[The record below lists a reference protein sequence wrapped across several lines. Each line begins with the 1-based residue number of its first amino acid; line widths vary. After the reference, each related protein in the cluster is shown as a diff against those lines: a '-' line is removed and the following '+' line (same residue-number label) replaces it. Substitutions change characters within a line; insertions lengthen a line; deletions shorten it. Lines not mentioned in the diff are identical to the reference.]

1 MTKYSTAKDPTAFLG
16 LTLIMFYLFR
26 FGKIVYRGSGVAIG
40 GSSTE
45 IQAALFFSVIGDST
59 KDISKV

>member
-1 MTKYSTAKDPTAFLG
+1 MTKYTTAKDPTAFLG

-40 GSSTE
+40 EPGYRWPGAPDGKAPLVSPLLVS
-45 IQAALFFSVIGDST
+45 
-59 KDISKV
+59 